1 MTDFV
6 HSFLFHDTPII
17 KKGETVSVAMVMDFS
32 KEGWVGIPHGG
43 IGMGAIME
51 LVPGIG
57 LAETDQGDVQ
67 YPVVCRF
74 RMGGSEARVG
84 DRVVI
89 QAAPSE
95 GGISGRISVE
105 NADMP
110 YITSDCTFGDQIAEI
125 DSYARDYVPSCYS
138 QIKGRLDHIPHY
150 RNCFVCGVDRK
161 APGLKRRFHLWKS
174 PHGHV
179 VCAFAGF
186 NEEDKDTFYLFERN
200 GFIHPMGLLAVLDE
214 TMGWGGFFTS
224 ANGGV
229 SVRLN
234 YKFLRKIGV
243 HEKLVFFGRG
253 EKVLGRIDKRMLFW
267 ASGCGV
273 VMKDDGSFEKVVESS
288 GQWYAMA
295 ALTEQMRTD
304 LIPKSLTQKAFASV
318 REKISC

>member
-1 MTDFV
+1 MADFV
-6 HSFLFHDTPII
+6 HSFLFQEKCIDNDGKI
-17 KKGETVSVAMVMDFS
+17 VSAAMLMDVS

-51 LVPGIG
+51 LVPGFG
-57 LAETDQGDVQ
+57 HAVSDQKEVL
-67 YPVVCRF
+67 YPVNCSF

-84 DRVVI
+84 DKVVI
-89 QAAPSE
+89 QATKSDD
-95 GGISGRISVE
+95 GISGRISVE
-105 NADMP
+105 DADMP
-110 YITSDCTFGDQIAEI
+110 YITGDITFGDQIAEI
-125 DSYARDYVPSCYS
+125 DSYARDYVPSDYS

-150 RNCFVCGVDRK
+150 LNCFVCGVDRK

-200 GFIHPMGLLAVLDE
+200 GFIHPMGWMAVLDE

-234 YKFLRKIGV
+234 YKLLRKIGIN
-243 HEKLVFFGRG
+243 EKLVFFGRG
-253 EKVLGRIDKRMLFW
+253 EKVMGRIEKRMLFW
-267 ASGCGV
+267 ASGCGA
-273 VMKDDGSFEKVVESS
+273 VMHDDGSLETVVESS

-295 ALTEQMRTD
+295 ALTEQMKQE
-304 LIPKSLTQKAFASV
+304 LIPATLTEKAFSV
-318 REKISC
+318 ISKR